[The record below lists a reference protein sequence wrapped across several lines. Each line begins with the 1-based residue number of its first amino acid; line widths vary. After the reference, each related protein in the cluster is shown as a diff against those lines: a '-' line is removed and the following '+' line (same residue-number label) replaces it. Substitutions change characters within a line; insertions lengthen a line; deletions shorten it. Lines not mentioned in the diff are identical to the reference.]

1 MTMKRPSPS
10 RRPSIL
16 AISLL
21 GIGVSAAIGMLIG
34 LSSFDSSSVA
44 DSPASAEVEAQSA
57 ESPAAPNAEAS
68 LPAVSLARAP
78 APNFEVGTKA
88 DVEVGTKADVEVGTK
103 ADVEAGTQASV
114 EIGTEPGVEV
124 KAESNA
130 AIAGDAAAQAGAKV
144 QREASIEISGSDFP
158 RIVEGVLERGDTL
171 ARSMTGQGVNARTV
185 DQIARGM
192 IGYYD
197 FRHSQPGHSYRLV
210 QNEDGEI
217 ESFRYRISQIIGYEL
232 RRDTSGGY
240 AVVREE
246 AELWPRQTMVAG
258 IVTYSL
264 YGAITDLGAGPQ
276 LASDFTDVFAYD
288 VDFSRM
294 IRAGDEFRILYEQ
307 LYRTDQNGED
317 VFVRPGRILAAR
329 YAGTSGE
336 HTAVYYESSEG
347 RGGYYRPDGST
358 VQREFLMAP
367 VRYARVTSR
376 YSAARRHPILKITRP
391 HHGIDYAAA
400 TGTPVFAVA
409 GGEVIYNSRAGG
421 FGNLVKVRHEG
432 GYVTYYGHLSRFA
445 DGLHVGQPV
454 SQKQVIGYV
463 GSTGLSTGPHV
474 CFRVAKNGTYVNPI
488 QLPTPESPPLP
499 EQFTQSFQIHR
510 DNLLASLDSG
520 TLVAADEAL

>member
-1 MTMKRPSPS
+1 MITKHPSPS

-16 AISLL
+16 AIALL
-21 GIGVSAAIGMLIG
+21 GVGVSAAVGMLIG
-34 LSSFDSSSVA
+34 LSPFDSSSVT
-44 DSPASAEVEAQSA
+44 DPPDSAEVEAQSA
-57 ESPAAPNAEAS
+57 ENPAAPGAEAS

-78 APNFEVGTKA
+78 APQLGVGTKSSIEVGTKA
-88 DVEVGTKADVEVGTK
+88 N
-103 ADVEAGTQASV
+103 VEAGTKASV
-114 EIGTEPGVEV
+114 DVKAESSVDV

-130 AIAGDAAAQAGAKV
+130 AVAGDAAAQTGAKIE
-144 QREASIEISGSDFP
+144 REASIEISGSDFP

-171 ARSMTGQGVNARTV
+171 ARSLTGQGVKARTV

-210 QNEDGEI
+210 QGEEGEV
-217 ESFRYRISQIIGYEL
+217 ESFRYLISQIVSYEL
-232 RRDTSGGY
+232 RRDGSGDY
-240 AVVREE
+240 TVVREE

-258 IVTYSL
+258 IVTSSL

-294 IRAGDEFRILYEQ
+294 IRAGDEFRILYER

-329 YAGTSGE
+329 YAGTLGE

-400 TGTPVFAVA
+400 IGTPVFAVA

-474 CFRVAKNGTYVNPI
+474 CFRVAKNGTYVNPM

-499 EQFTQSFQIHR
+499 AQFAQSFRAHR